1 MQEMLETRGSIPGVG
16 RSPRGGNGNPL
27 QNFAWRISWTEESS
41 GLQSVGSQSQD
52 TTEWTEHTHT
62 KLIHNIISVS
72 GVHHSTSVS
81 IHISK

>member
-1 MQEMLETRGSIPGVG
+1 MDRGVWWAAVRGV
-16 RSPRGGNGNPL
+16 
-27 QNFAWRISWTEESS
+27 TK
-41 GLQSVGSQSQD
+41 SQD
-52 TTEWTEHTHT
+52 MTEWTEHTHT